1 MNDQAQ
7 TASDYTS
14 SAACQLLAT
23 HCACCGKPLVDSD
36 SVETGVGPVCRKKHG
51 YGVPT
56 SPAAF
61 RDAFKAARE
70 LAADE
75 PERYAPA
82 CAAIAVEDAH
92 KAANVLTHRAALVQ
106 GTAKV
111 YTIAA
116 IIHALGYHKLAER
129 ITTNAGAIRVE
140 TAECDAFGPCLKVV
154 APYSPAFNQACKDR
168 KVWSRWSKADKA
180 RFVAL
185 KSRKALWEALSDA
198 FGGMAVI
205 GSKGIKTLPKA
216 G

>member
-1 MNDQAQ
+1 MND
-7 TASDYTS
+7 TADYTA
-14 SAACQLLAT
+14 SAACQMLAT

-36 SVETGVGPVCRKKHG
+36 SVETGVGPVCRNKHG
-51 YGVPT
+51 YAVPT
-56 SPAAF
+56 GPADLRGSF
-61 RDAFKAARE
+61 RAARALE
-70 LAADE
+70 RAE
-75 PERYAPA
+75 PELELGPA
-82 CAAIAVEDAH
+82 CSAIAGEDTH
-92 KAANVLTHRAALVQ
+92 RAANILTHRAALVQ

-116 IIHALGYHKLAER
+116 IIHALGYHTLAER

-140 TAECDAFGPCLKVV
+140 PAEHEAFGPCLKVV